1 MKKLFFIMVLA
12 CCIMPRAHGHSPIFY
27 PLFHAKWTPFQ
38 IMIWP
43 AGLFDMQASVYG
55 INLIVGGGQER
66 VCGVSCGLLGISRD
80 HDGVGVVLANYV
92 RNNIGLMCGVV
103 NIIRRNRGVAIG
115 IWNRFSDEPGEDIT
129 EVENFL
135 QIGLFN
141 SATNGLQIGLLNHNP
156 NALIPWMVLF
166 NYSSREPRDQSPP
179 PERDNA
185 KGDAK

>member
-1 MKKLFFIMVLA
+1 MKKPVFVLLFVL
-12 CCIMPRAHGHSPIFY
+12 CLMPFAHGHSPIFY

-43 AGLFDMQASVYG
+43 TGLFDMQASVYG
-55 INLIVGGGQER
+55 IDLTFLGRQDKTCGIS
-66 VCGVSCGLLGISRD
+66 CGVVSIHGDHYGI
-80 HDGVGVVLANYV
+80 GVALANCV
-92 RNNIGLMCGVV
+92 EDTNIGLMCGVV

-115 IWNRFSDEPGEDIT
+115 VWNRFSDEPGEDIT

-156 NALIPWMVLF
+156 NAIIPWMVLF
-166 NYSSREPRDQSPP
+166 NYSSRERSNPTPQS
-179 PERDNA
+179 E
-185 KGDAK
+185 